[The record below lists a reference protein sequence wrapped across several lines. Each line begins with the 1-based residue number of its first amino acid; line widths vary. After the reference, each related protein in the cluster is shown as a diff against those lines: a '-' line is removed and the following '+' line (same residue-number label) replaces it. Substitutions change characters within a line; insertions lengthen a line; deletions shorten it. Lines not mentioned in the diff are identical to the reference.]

1 VILYLD
7 TSAFVKLY
15 IEEPGTAAVATEV
28 DRSSAVVT
36 ARVTYAEA
44 RAAFARQNRERC
56 LLTSELRRIVR
67 HLDDEWGRFNV
78 VEITDPLV
86 RRAGTLAE
94 RHGLRGYDAVQLAAA
109 LDLRAAGAEVV
120 FASFDARLSR
130 AARRE
135 GLHLPV
141 LPG

>member
-36 ARVTYAEA
+36 ARVTYVEA
-44 RAAFARQNRERC
+44 RAAFARQNRERG
-56 LLTSELRRIVR
+56 LLRAELRRIVR
-67 HLDDEWGRFNV
+67 HLDDEWGCFNV

-94 RHGLRGYDAVQLAAA
+94 RHGLRAYDAVQLAAA
-109 LDLRAAGAEVV
+109 LDVRAAGAEVA
-120 FASFDARLSR
+120 FASFDGRLSR
-130 AARRE
+130 AARQD
-135 GLHLPV
+135 GLHLPA
-141 LPG
+141 LYS